1 MRVKILKTTVNNFGI
16 FEAGRELDLPP
27 NMLARFAKETYEE
40 VETKAED
47 EGTIEVISEKIPVET
62 QTESEAE
69 NGSDTT
75 NRSSDASAKIPDLS
89 LGRAGRRTKRP
100 KR

>member
-1 MRVKILKTTVNNFGI
+1 MLKPVANNFGI

-75 NRSSDASAKIPDLS
+75 N
-89 LGRAGRRTKRP
+89 T
-100 KR
+100 